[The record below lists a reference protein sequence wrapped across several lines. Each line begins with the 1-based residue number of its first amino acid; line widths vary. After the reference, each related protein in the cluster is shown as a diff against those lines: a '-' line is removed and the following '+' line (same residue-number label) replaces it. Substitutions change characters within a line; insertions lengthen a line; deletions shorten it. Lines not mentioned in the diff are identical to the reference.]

1 MVKKILNYTESYRNY
16 TYGSILVLLLAVVSS
31 VIPFFLVNQLILLL
45 ITHQSFALKD
55 IIVYLAG
62 IAVCLIANAVLYVYG
77 LSLSHY
83 SAYNTLKNIR
93 IAMQMRLEKL
103 PLGKITEKGT
113 GALKKMF
120 NDDIESME
128 LLLAHGIPEGIAN
141 LFVPISIYVAMFFID
156 WKLALLSLASIPL
169 GLFAVGMMSRI
180 GLSRMDAYYQSA
192 EKMNNTI
199 IEYVNG
205 MEVVKIFNKDGE
217 SYQRFKKDILSYRD
231 FTFDWY
237 KACWPWMAL
246 YNSILPCVCLVMLPL
261 GAWFV
266 LQDYSS
272 LPDFILI
279 LCMGF
284 SVGVPLLKALSFVSL
299 FPQLNYKLE
308 QLEKM
313 LDSPPLEAGDQ
324 EFIGNDYNIQFEEI
338 CFSYEKDE
346 VLHGVS
352 FEVKAHSMTALV
364 GESGSGKSTL
374 AKLLIHYYDLD
385 SGSITI
391 GGQDLRKMSLE
402 SLNDQIAYVAQEQF
416 LFNTTLYENI
426 RMGNL
431 DATEEEVLAAA
442 EKAQCMDFLA
452 RLDKGIYTMAGDS
465 GKQLSGGERQRISL
479 ARALLKDAPI
489 IVFDEATAFVDPDNE
504 EKMNKAISEIIKEKT
519 VIVIA
524 HRLRSI
530 MNADQICVMDA
541 GNLVMSGTHQELLR
555 DCSKYQKLW
564 HAANLSEQWDVRS
577 IEGGLK

>member
-1 MVKKILNYTESYRNY
+1 MIKKILDYTGSYRKY
-16 TYGSILVLLLAVVSS
+16 TYASTAVLLIAVISS
-31 VIPFFLVNQLILLL
+31 VIPFFLVNQLIIML
-45 ITHQSFALKD
+45 IRHRAFTVSEV
-55 IIVYLAG
+55 IGYLIG
-62 IAVCLIANAVLYVYG
+62 IGVCLLANAILYVYG

-93 IAMQMRLEKL
+93 VEMQKRLEKL
-103 PLGKITEKGT
+103 PLGTITEKGT

-141 LFVPISIYVAMFFID
+141 LFVPISIYLAMFLID

-169 GLFAVGMMSRI
+169 GLFAVGMMSKI
-180 GLSRMDAYYQSA
+180 GLTRMDAYYQSA

-217 SYQRFKKDILSYRD
+217 SYQRFKTDILSYRD

-261 GAWFV
+261 GSWFV
-266 LQDYSS
+266 LQGHSS

-299 FPQLNYKLE
+299 FPQLNYKLD

-313 LDSPPLEAGDQ
+313 LDQPPLKTGDQ
-324 EFIGNDYNIQFEEI
+324 EFMGESYHIQFSDVH
-338 CFSYEKDE
+338 FSYEEEK
-346 VLHGVS
+346 VLHGIS
-352 FEVKAHSMTALV
+352 FEVKEHSMTALV

-385 SGSITI
+385 SGSIEI
-391 GGQDLRKMSLE
+391 GGQNLQSMRLE
-402 SLNDQIAYVAQEQF
+402 ALNDQIAYVAQEQF
-416 LFNTTLYENI
+416 LFNTTLYDNI
-426 RMGNL
+426 RIGNL
-431 DATEEEVLAAA
+431 EATEEEVFAAA
-442 EKAQCMDFLA
+442 KKAQCMDFLEC
-452 RLDKGIYTMAGDS
+452 LEDGIYTMAGDS

-504 EKMNKAISEIIKEKT
+504 EKMNLAISEIIKEKT

-530 MNADQICVMDA
+530 MNADQICVLDA
-541 GNLVMSGTHQELLR
+541 GRLVMSGTHQELMQAC
-555 DCSKYQKLW
+555 DTYKKLW
-564 HAANLSEQWDVRS
+564 QAASLSEQWDVRNV
-577 IEGGLK
+577 EGGVQ